1 MPSAEQSIAPEGS
14 SEGGSSIEN
23 PLVKVLVFVIKLLLF
38 PIAIIGRRTLGILN
52 HSGEVLYLLIDASK
66 WLLRGVF
73 QRKYRLGK
81 NAIVS
86 QICRIGV
93 QSIFIVAL
101 VSGSV
106 GLILALQLSPPLDE
120 FGQRDKIANIITVA
134 VLREL
139 GPLIGAIVLTG
150 FAGASI
156 AAEIGT
162 MVVSEE
168 IEALEASALN
178 PIRFLVVPRLLA
190 ATISMTSLGVISS
203 FCAILAALMIS
214 VSILGIPYETYWD
227 NMLTQAK
234 LVDFLTGVVKGGVFG
249 TLIGVIACANGL
261 RVTGGAAGV
270 GRATTYTVVECIV
283 AIVVADLVFTAIF
296 FALGLF

>member
-1 MPSAEQSIAPEGS
+1 MPEPIPQDTAGS
-14 SEGGSSIEN
+14 KKN
-23 PLVKVLVFVIKLLLF
+23 PLVVALLILLY
-38 PIAIIGRRTLGILN
+38 PIAIIGRRIIGILD
-52 HSGEVLYLLIDASK
+52 HTGEVLYILIDASK
-66 WLLRGVF
+66 WLFRGIF
-73 QRKYRLGK
+73 RSQYRLGK
-81 NAIVS
+81 NAIIS

-101 VSGSV
+101 VSGAV
-106 GLILALQLSPPLDE
+106 GLILALQLSPPLDD
-120 FGQRDKIANIITVA
+120 FGQRDKIANIIAVA

-190 ATISMTSLGVISS
+190 ATVSMTALGVISS
-203 FCAILAALMIS
+203 FCAIIAALLVS
-214 VSILGIPYETYWD
+214 VTMLGIPYETYVD

-234 LVDFLTGVVKGGVFG
+234 QVDFLTGVVKGGVFG
-249 TLIGVIACANGL
+249 TLIGIIACANGL

-283 AIVVADLVFTAIF
+283 AIVTADLVFTAIF

>member
-1 MPSAEQSIAPEGS
+1 MPDARQQ
-14 SEGGSSIEN
+14 EN
-23 PLVKVLVFVIKLLLF
+23 STRRPTLVTLLLPVLV
-38 PIAIIGRRTLGILN
+38 PIALIGRRVIG
-52 HSGEVLYLLIDASK
+52 VLDHTGDVVYLLSDTLK
-66 WLLRGVF
+66 WFLRGLF
-73 QRKYRLGK
+73 TRKYRLGK

-86 QICRIGV
+86 QICRVGV
-93 QSIFIVAL
+93 ESIFIVSL
-101 VSGSV
+101 VSGAV
-106 GLILALQLSPPLDE
+106 GLILALQLSPPLDD
-120 FGQRDKIANIITVA
+120 FGQRDKVANIISVA

-178 PIRFLVVPRLLA
+178 PVRFLVVPRLLA
-190 ATISMTSLGVISS
+190 STISMTCLGVISS
-203 FCAILAALMIS
+203 FCAIVAAMLIS
-214 VSILGIPYETYWD
+214 ITMLGIPYETYMD

-234 LVDFLTGVVKGGVFG
+234 QVDFWTGVAKGGVFG
-249 TLIGVIACANGL
+249 TLIGIIACANGL

-270 GRATTYTVVECIV
+270 GRATTYTVVECVV
-283 AIVVADLVFTAIF
+283 AIVTADLVFTAIF

>member
-1 MPSAEQSIAPEGS
+1 MSDSINQDKGTSKRHPMML
-14 SEGGSSIEN
+14 
-23 PLVKVLVFVIKLLLF
+23 PVLITLYPVAVL
-38 PIAIIGRRTLGILN
+38 GRRTIGVLDHTGD
-52 HSGEVLYLLIDASK
+52 VLYLLFDTVR
-66 WLLRGVF
+66 WFVRGLCS
-73 QRKYRLGK
+73 RKYRLGK
-81 NAIVS
+81 SAIIS

-93 QSIFIVAL
+93 QSIFIVSL
-101 VSGSV
+101 VSASV
-106 GLILALQLSPPLDE
+106 GLILALQLSPPLDD
-120 FGQRDKIANIITVA
+120 FGQRDKIANIISVA

-178 PIRFLVVPRLLA
+178 PIRFLVVPRVFA
-190 ATISMTSLGVISS
+190 AIVSMTALGVISS
-203 FCAILAALMIS
+203 FCAIVAAMAIS
-214 VSILGIPYETYWD
+214 VWMLGIPYETYMS
-227 NMLTQAK
+227 NMLIQAK
-234 LVDFLTGVVKGGVFG
+234 QVDFYTGVVKGGVFG
-249 TLIGVIACANGL
+249 TLIGIIACSNGL

-283 AIVVADLVFTAIF
+283 AIVAADLIFTAIF

>member
-1 MPSAEQSIAPEGS
+1 MADSPNPNAEQPQREHNVPVILLP
-14 SEGGSSIEN
+14 I
-23 PLVKVLVFVIKLLLF
+23 VL
-38 PIAIIGRRTLGILN
+38 PIALLGRRVIGILD
-52 HSGEVLYLLIDASK
+52 HTGEVFYLLIDTVR
-66 WLLRGVF
+66 WLFRGVCT
-73 QRKYRLGK
+73 RKYRLGK
-81 NAIVS
+81 NAVVS
-86 QICRIGV
+86 QIVRIGV
-93 QSIFIVAL
+93 ESIFIVSL
-101 VSGSV
+101 VSGAV
-106 GLILALQLSPPLDE
+106 GLILALQLSPPLDD
-120 FGQRDKIANIITVA
+120 FGQRDKVANIISVA

-178 PIRFLVVPRLLA
+178 PVRFLVVPRLLA
-190 ATISMTSLGVISS
+190 STISMTCLGVISS
-203 FCAILAALMIS
+203 FCAIVAAMLIAITM
-214 VSILGIPYETYWD
+214 LGVPYETYMD

-234 LVDFLTGVVKGGVFG
+234 LVDFWTGVAKGGVFG
-249 TLIGVIACANGL
+249 TLIGIIACSNGL

-270 GRATTYTVVECIV
+270 GRATTYTVVECVV

>member
-1 MPSAEQSIAPEGS
+1 MADTSNQEQQSKGTSVPVVLL
-14 SEGGSSIEN
+14 
-23 PLVKVLVFVIKLLLF
+23 PVLVPIAMLGRRAIGVLDHTGDVVYLLF
-38 PIAIIGRRTLGILN
+38 DTVR
-52 HSGEVLYLLIDASK
+52 
-66 WLLRGVF
+66 WFWRGLF
-73 QRKYRLGK
+73 TRKYRLGK

-86 QICRIGV
+86 QICRVGV
-93 QSIFIVAL
+93 ESIFIVSL
-101 VSGSV
+101 VSGAV
-106 GLILALQLSPPLDE
+106 GLILALQLSPPLDD
-120 FGQRDKIANIITVA
+120 FGQRDKVANIISVA

-178 PIRFLVVPRLLA
+178 PVRFLVVPRLLA
-190 ATISMTSLGVISS
+190 STVSMTCLGVISS
-203 FCAILAALMIS
+203 FCAIVAAMLIS
-214 VSILGIPYETYWD
+214 ITMLGIPYETYMD
-227 NMLTQAK
+227 NMLTQSK
-234 LVDFLTGVVKGGVFG
+234 QVDFWTGVAKGGVFG
-249 TLIGVIACANGL
+249 TLIGIIACSNGL

-270 GRATTYTVVECIV
+270 GRATTYTVVECVV

>member
-1 MPSAEQSIAPEGS
+1 MGDTAK
-14 SEGGSSIEN
+14 EGGSTRGRGAS
-23 PLVKVLVFVIKLLLF
+23 VLLLPLLF
-38 PIAIIGRRTLGILN
+38 PLALIGRRTIGILD
-52 HSGEVLYLLIDASK
+52 HTGDVFYLFTDTSR
-66 WLLRGVF
+66 WFLRGLF
-73 QRKYRLGK
+73 SRKYRLGK
-81 NAIVS
+81 SAIVS
-86 QICRIGV
+86 QVCRIGV
-93 QSIFIVAL
+93 ESIFIVSL
-101 VSGSV
+101 VSAAV
-106 GLILALQLSPPLDE
+106 GLILALQLSPPLDD
-120 FGQRDKIANIITVA
+120 FGQRDKVANIIAVA

-190 ATISMTSLGVISS
+190 STVSMTCLGVISS
-203 FCAILAALMIS
+203 FCAIVAALMIS
-214 VSILGIPYETYWD
+214 VTMLGIPYETYVD

-234 LVDFLTGVVKGGVFG
+234 LVDFWTGVAKGGVFG
-249 TLIGVIACANGL
+249 TLIGIIACSNGL

-270 GRATTYTVVECIV
+270 GRATTYTVVECVV

>member
-1 MPSAEQSIAPEGS
+1 MSDSPTQDLTQAQPKKS
-14 SEGGSSIEN
+14 
-23 PLVKVLVFVIKLLLF
+23 PLTMLGMVLL
-38 PIAIIGRRTLGILN
+38 GRRLIGILD
-52 HSGEVLYLLIDASK
+52 HTGEIVYLLVDATR
-66 WLLRGVF
+66 WLWRGLTKK
-73 QRKYRLGK
+73 RYRLGRS
-81 NAIVS
+81 AIVS

-101 VSGSV
+101 VSGAV
-106 GLILALQLSPPLDE
+106 GLILALQLSPPLDD
-120 FGQRDKIANIITVA
+120 FGQRDKVANIIAVA

-190 ATISMTSLGVISS
+190 ASISMTALGVISS
-203 FCAILAALMIS
+203 FFAIVSALLIS
-214 VSILGIPYETYWD
+214 ITMLGIPYETYMD

-234 LVDFLTGVVKGGVFG
+234 LVDFLTGVAKGGIFG
-249 TLIGVIACANGL
+249 TLIGIIACANGL

>member
-1 MPSAEQSIAPEGS
+1 MSDSPTQDLTQAQPKKS
-14 SEGGSSIEN
+14 
-23 PLVKVLVFVIKLLLF
+23 PLTMLGMAL
-38 PIAIIGRRTLGILN
+38 IGRRLIGILD
-52 HSGEVLYLLIDASK
+52 HTGEIVYLLVDATR
-66 WLLRGVF
+66 WLWRGLTKK
-73 QRKYRLGK
+73 RYRLGRS
-81 NAIVS
+81 AIVS

-101 VSGSV
+101 VSGAV
-106 GLILALQLSPPLDE
+106 GLILALQLSPPLDD
-120 FGQRDKIANIITVA
+120 FGQRDKVANIIAVA

-190 ATISMTSLGVISS
+190 ASISMTALGVISS
-203 FCAILAALMIS
+203 FFAIVSALLIS
-214 VSILGIPYETYWD
+214 ITMLGIPYETYMD

-234 LVDFLTGVVKGGVFG
+234 LVDFLTGVAKGGIFG
-249 TLIGVIACANGL
+249 TLIGIIACANGL

>member
-1 MPSAEQSIAPEGS
+1 MPGDERT
-14 SEGGSSIEN
+14 N
-23 PLVKVLVFVIKLLLF
+23 PAKPRGVVLLLLPVLY
-38 PIAIIGRRTLGILN
+38 PIALIGRKVLGILD
-52 HSGEVLYLLIDASK
+52 HTGDVVYLLFDSTR
-66 WLLRGVF
+66 WLVRGMCTK
-73 QRKYRLGK
+73 KYRLGK
-81 NAIVS
+81 SAIVS
-86 QICRIGV
+86 QVCRIGV
-93 QSIFIVAL
+93 ESIFIVSL
-101 VSGSV
+101 VSGAV
-106 GLILALQLSPPLDE
+106 GLILALQLSPPLDD
-120 FGQRDKIANIITVA
+120 FGQRDKVANIISVA

-178 PIRFLVVPRLLA
+178 PVRFLVVPRLLA
-190 ATISMTSLGVISS
+190 STVSMTCLGVISS
-203 FCAILAALMIS
+203 FCAIVAALLIS
-214 VSILGIPYETYWD
+214 VTMLGIPYETYMN

-234 LVDFLTGVVKGGVFG
+234 QVDFLTGVVKGGVFG
-249 TLIGVIACANGL
+249 TLIGIIACANGL

-270 GRATTYTVVECIV
+270 GRATTYTVVECVV
-283 AIVVADLVFTAIF
+283 AIVTADLVFTAIF

>member
-1 MPSAEQSIAPEGS
+1 MADTSNQEQQSKGTSVPVVLL
-14 SEGGSSIEN
+14 
-23 PLVKVLVFVIKLLLF
+23 PVLVPIAMLGRRAIGVLDHTGDVVYLLF
-38 PIAIIGRRTLGILN
+38 DTVR
-52 HSGEVLYLLIDASK
+52 
-66 WLLRGVF
+66 WFWRGLF
-73 QRKYRLGK
+73 TRKYRLGK

-86 QICRIGV
+86 QICRVGV
-93 QSIFIVAL
+93 ESIFIVSL
-101 VSGSV
+101 VSGAV
-106 GLILALQLSPPLDE
+106 GLILALQLSPPLDD
-120 FGQRDKIANIITVA
+120 FGQRDKVANIISVA

-178 PIRFLVVPRLLA
+178 PVRFLVVPRLLA
-190 ATISMTSLGVISS
+190 STVSMTCLGVISS
-203 FCAILAALMIS
+203 FCAIVAAMLIS
-214 VSILGIPYETYWD
+214 ITMLGIPYETYMD

-234 LVDFLTGVVKGGVFG
+234 QVDFWTGVAKGGVFG
-249 TLIGVIACANGL
+249 TLIGIIACSNGL

-270 GRATTYTVVECIV
+270 GRATTYTVVECVV

>member
-1 MPSAEQSIAPEGS
+1 MPEPISQRASGADKKPVG
-14 SEGGSSIEN
+14 
-23 PLVKVLVFVIKLLLF
+23 LVFVVLLY
-38 PIAIIGRRTLGILN
+38 PIALIGRRVLGILD
-52 HSGEVLYLLIDASK
+52 HVGEVIYLLFDATR
-66 WLLRGVF
+66 WLLRGIFV
-73 QRKYRLGK
+73 RGYRLGK

-101 VSGSV
+101 VSAAV
-106 GLILALQLSPPLDE
+106 GLILALQLSPPLDD
-120 FGQRDKIANIITVA
+120 FGQRDKIANIISVA

-190 ATISMTSLGVISS
+190 ATISMTSLGVIAS
-203 FCAILAALMIS
+203 FCSIMAALLIS
-214 VSILGIPYETYWD
+214 VTMLDIPYQTYVD

-234 LVDFLTGVVKGGVFG
+234 LVDFWTGVVKGGIFG
-249 TLIGVIACANGL
+249 TLIGIIACANGL
-261 RVTGGAAGV
+261 KVSGGAAGV

-283 AIVVADLVFTAIF
+283 AIVVADLVFTTIF
-296 FALGLF
+296 FALGMF

>member
-1 MPSAEQSIAPEGS
+1 MSTPPEETQSKL
-14 SEGGSSIEN
+14 
-23 PLVKVLVFVIKLLLF
+23 PLLVLVLLY
-38 PIAIIGRRTLGILN
+38 PIAMLGRRVLGIVS
-52 HSGEVLYLLIDASK
+52 HTGEVFYLLQAATK
-66 WLLRGVF
+66 WVYRGLTNK
-73 QRKYRLGK
+73 KYRLGRS
-81 NAIVS
+81 AIIS
-86 QICRIGV
+86 QMVRIGV
-93 QSIFIVAL
+93 RSIFIVMI
-101 VSGSV
+101 VSGAV
-106 GLILALQLSPPLDE
+106 GLILALQLSPPLEE
-120 FGQRDKIANIITVA
+120 FGSKDKVANIIAVA

-168 IEALEASALN
+168 IEALEAHALN
-178 PIRFLVVPRLLA
+178 PIRFLVVPRVLA
-190 ATISMTSLGVISS
+190 STISMTILGVVSS
-203 FCAILAALMIS
+203 FAAIVASMGVAITVLD
-214 VSILGIPYETYWD
+214 IPYDTYMD

-234 LVDFLTGVVKGGVFG
+234 MVDFWTGVAKGAVFG
-249 TLIGVIACANGL
+249 TLIGIIACTNGL